1 MGGVM
6 AYCDGCFYQKH
17 FTGAGPY
24 CDYLCMVGKRRP
36 CPPGD
41 GCTARKTTKRV
52 SKYGIEFGKGDR
64 TDLSGMTPEEKAAY
78 ITERKRQYER
88 ERYAKR
94 CANKTPEEKERERI
108 AHQKY
113 YQRTKAER
121 NAKHKAYYE
130 AHKEEL
136 NAKRRERNRKKKEMK
151 ENG

>member
-1 MGGVM
+1 MM

-78 ITERKRQYER
+78 ITERKRQYYR
-88 ERYAKR
+88 ARY
-94 CANKTPEEKERERI
+94 ANKTPEEKERDRI

-113 YQRTKAER
+113 YQKTKEER
-121 NAKHKAYYE
+121 NRKHKAYYE
-130 AHKEEL
+130 AHKDEL

>member
-1 MGGVM
+1 MM

-52 SKYGIEFGKGDR
+52 SKYGIEFSNFGR
-64 TDLSGMTPEEKAAY
+64 ADLRGMTPEEKDAY
-78 ITERKRQYER
+78 ITERKRQYYR
-88 ERYAKR
+88 ARY
-94 CANKTPEEKERERI
+94 ANKTPEEKERDRI

-113 YQRTKAER
+113 YQKTKEER
-121 NAKHKAYYE
+121 NRKHKAYYE

-136 NAKRRERNRKKKEMK
+136 NAKRRERNRKKREMK
-151 ENG
+151 KNG

>member
-1 MGGVM
+1 MM
-6 AYCDGCFYQKH
+6 AYCDGCYYQKH

-36 CPPGD
+36 CPPGE
-41 GCTARKTTKRV
+41 GCTARIDTRRAHRQ
-52 SKYGIEFGKGDR
+52 GIEFSIYGR
-64 TDLSGMTPEEKAAY
+64 ADLRDMTPEEKAEYLA
-78 ITERKRQYER
+78 ERKRQYDR
-88 ERYAKR
+88 ARY
-94 CANKTPEEKERERI
+94 ANKTPEEKERDRI

-113 YQRTKAER
+113 YQKTKAER
-121 NAKHKAYYE
+121 NRKHKAYYE